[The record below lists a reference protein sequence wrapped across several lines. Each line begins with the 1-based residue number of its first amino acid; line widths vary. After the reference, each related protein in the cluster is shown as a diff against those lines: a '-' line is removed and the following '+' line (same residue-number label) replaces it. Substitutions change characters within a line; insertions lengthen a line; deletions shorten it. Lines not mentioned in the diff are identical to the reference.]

1 MKKINNM
8 FIVLATAMFY
18 LALETPIY
26 AGFNP
31 GKQGKGVFLF
41 NVAIVL
47 VIIGF
52 AGWIMWKKKNGGDDG
67 GDE

>member
-1 MKKINNM
+1 
-8 FIVLATAMFY
+8 MFY